1 MVLIRHLHFYS
12 ISKQQIDVDPV
23 FGSDPIWLI
32 FHRHYIPALLVKLE
46 HVISLS
52 LAVYSL
58 CFSQPENP
66 VFSFKIL
73 ARFYLFLTTFNHI
86 VPFPLYQSCY
96 EII

>member
-1 MVLIRHLHFYS
+1 MVLIRHLYFYS

-52 LAVYSL
+52 
-58 CFSQPENP
+58 
-66 VFSFKIL
+66 
-73 ARFYLFLTTFNHI
+73 
-86 VPFPLYQSCY
+86 
-96 EII
+96 